1 MFPVII
7 RQSSVGVSM
16 CPMLAWER
24 EDRGLEHQAGKACS
38 SVYQDPAWISRRF
51 TCPET
56 LDQGVTPKES
66 EAGWRGWMRGKAQD
80 SLELLLPLAGGWQG
94 GS

>member
-24 EDRGLEHQAGKACS
+24 EDRGLERQAGKACGS
-38 SVYQDPAWISRRF
+38 LFIRILPASADGARALRPWTR
-51 TCPET
+51 
-56 LDQGVTPKES
+56 V
-66 EAGWRGWMRGKAQD
+66 
-80 SLELLLPLAGGWQG
+80 
-94 GS
+94 